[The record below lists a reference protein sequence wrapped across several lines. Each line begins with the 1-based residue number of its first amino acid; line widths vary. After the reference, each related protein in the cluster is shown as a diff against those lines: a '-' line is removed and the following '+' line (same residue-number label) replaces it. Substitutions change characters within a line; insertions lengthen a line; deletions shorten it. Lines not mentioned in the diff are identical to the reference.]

1 MKHSHK
7 IKIALSDLPK
17 KDWWGSGI
25 VAYQDND
32 MMVDGVKPNQAI
44 LECEYHKL
52 VNMIKSVGL
61 ETTIVPFSNV
71 LEKEE
76 KFDFIFMRD
85 HFLCNTDKKIVMCNM
100 RLEERLNE
108 ANFVVETM
116 EKSGYIVSYLPN
128 QDCLAEGGE
137 FFYLPKENI
146 LLAGLCR
153 NNLKGAES
161 MAALMGVD
169 QLHIIE
175 SSGYHLDTA
184 ICPIFNNE
192 YDCIGIN
199 CAKEV
204 FDDKNYKVLRNLCSK
219 YGWELIDIENY
230 NQKQSLEARAAM
242 NALTLPGILISGAPI
257 LSKKV
262 QDFTAVNNIQMYISS
277 VSQFNLSG
285 GSVHCLTNELF

>member
-7 IKIALSDLPK
+7 IKIALSALPK

-32 MMVDGVKPNQAI
+32 MMVDGATPKQTI
-44 LECEYHKL
+44 LENEYHQL
-52 VNMIKSVGL
+52 VDMIKSVGL
-61 ETTIVPFSNV
+61 ETTIVPFSDV

-108 ANFVVETM
+108 GNFVVETM
-116 EKSGYIVSYLPN
+116 EKSGYMVSYLPN

-161 MAALMGVD
+161 MAGLMGVD

-204 FDDKNYKVLRNLCSK
+204 FDDKNYKVLRNLCSR

-262 QDFTAVNNIQMYISS
+262 KDFTAANNIQMHISS

-285 GSVHCLTNELF
+285 GSIHCLTNELF

>member
-44 LECEYHKL
+44 LESEYHKL
-52 VNMIKSVGL
+52 VTMIKSVGL

-71 LEKEE
+71 LENEE

-85 HFLCNTDKKIVMCNM
+85 HFLCNTNKKIVMCNM

-108 ANFVVETM
+108 GNFVVETM

-161 MAALMGVD
+161 MAELMGVD

-219 YGWELIDIENY
+219 YGWELIDIQNY

>member
-32 MMVDGVKPNQAI
+32 MMVDGAKPNQAI
-44 LECEYHKL
+44 LESEYHKL

-108 ANFVVETM
+108 GNFVVETM
-116 EKSGYIVSYLPN
+116 EKSGYIVNYLPN

-161 MAALMGVD
+161 MAELMGVD

-204 FDDKNYKVLRNLCSK
+204 FDDKNYKVLKNLCSK
-219 YGWELIDIENY
+219 HGWELIDIENY

-262 QDFTAVNNIQMYISS
+262 KDFTAANNIQMHISS

-285 GSVHCLTNELF
+285 GSIHCLTNELF

>member
-7 IKIALSDLPK
+7 IKIALSALPK

-32 MMVDGVKPNQAI
+32 MMVDGATPKQTI
-44 LECEYHKL
+44 LENEYHQL
-52 VNMIKSVGL
+52 VDMIRSVGL
-61 ETTIVPFSNV
+61 ETTIVPFSDV

-85 HFLCNTDKKIVMCNM
+85 HFLCNTNKNIVMCNM

-108 ANFVVETM
+108 GNFVVETM
-116 EKSGYIVSYLPN
+116 EKSGYMVSYLPN

-161 MAALMGVD
+161 MAGLMGVD

-204 FDDKNYKVLRNLCSK
+204 FDDKNYKALRNLCSK

-262 QDFTAVNNIQMYISS
+262 KDFTAANNIQMHISS

-285 GSVHCLTNELF
+285 GSIHCLTNELF

>member
-7 IKIALSDLPK
+7 IKIALSALPK

-32 MMVDGVKPNQAI
+32 MMVDGATPKQTI
-44 LECEYHKL
+44 LENEYHQL
-52 VNMIKSVGL
+52 VDMIRSVGL
-61 ETTIVPFSNV
+61 ETTIVPFSDV

-85 HFLCNTDKKIVMCNM
+85 HFLCNTNKNIVMCNM

-108 ANFVVETM
+108 GNFVVETM
-116 EKSGYIVSYLPN
+116 EKSGYMVSYLPN

-161 MAALMGVD
+161 MAGLMGVD

-204 FDDKNYKVLRNLCSK
+204 FDDKNYKVLKNLCSK
-219 YGWELIDIENY
+219 HGWELIDIENY

-262 QDFTAVNNIQMYISS
+262 KDFTAANNIQMHISS

-285 GSVHCLTNELF
+285 GSIHCLTNELI

>member
-1 MKHSHK
+1 LKHSYK
-7 IKIALSDLPK
+7 IKIALSGLPK

-32 MMVDGVKPNQAI
+32 MMVDGAKPKQAI
-44 LECEYHKL
+44 LESEYHKL

-85 HFLCNTDKKIVMCNM
+85 HFLCNTNKKIVMCNM

-108 ANFVVETM
+108 GNFVVETM

-161 MAALMGVD
+161 MAELMGVD

-219 YGWELIDIENY
+219 YGWELIDIQNY

>member
-44 LECEYHKL
+44 LESEYHKL

-161 MAALMGVD
+161 MAELMGVD

-204 FDDKNYKVLRNLCSK
+204 FDDKNYKVLKNLCSK
-219 YGWELIDIENY
+219 HGWELIDIENY

-285 GSVHCLTNELF
+285 GSIHCLTNELF

>member
-1 MKHSHK
+1 
-7 IKIALSDLPK
+7 
-17 KDWWGSGI
+17 
-25 VAYQDND
+25 
-32 MMVDGVKPNQAI
+32 
-44 LECEYHKL
+44 
-52 VNMIKSVGL
+52 
-61 ETTIVPFSNV
+61 
-71 LEKEE
+71 
-76 KFDFIFMRD
+76 MRD
-85 HFLCNTDKKIVMCNM
+85 HFLCNTDKNIVMCNM

-108 ANFVVETM
+108 GNFVVETM

-161 MAALMGVD
+161 MAGLMGVD

-204 FDDKNYKVLRNLCSK
+204 FDNKNYKVLKNLCSK
-219 YGWELIDIENY
+219 HGWELIDIENY

-262 QDFTAVNNIQMYISS
+262 KDFTAANNIQMHISS

-285 GSVHCLTNELF
+285 GSIHCLTNELF

>member
-1 MKHSHK
+1 LKHSHK

-44 LECEYHKL
+44 LESEYHKL
-52 VNMIKSVGL
+52 VTMIKSVGL

-71 LEKEE
+71 LENEE

-85 HFLCNTDKKIVMCNM
+85 HFLCNTNKKIVMCNM

-108 ANFVVETM
+108 GNFVVETM

-161 MAALMGVD
+161 MAELMGVD

-219 YGWELIDIENY
+219 YGWELIDIQNY

>member
-1 MKHSHK
+1 MIQSHK
-7 IKIALSDLPK
+7 IKIALSALPK
-17 KDWWGSGI
+17 NDWWGSGI

-32 MMVDGVKPNQAI
+32 MMLDGAQPNQSV
-44 LECEYHKL
+44 LENEYHQL
-52 VNMIKSVGL
+52 VDLTKSLGL
-61 ETTIVPFSNV
+61 ETVIVPFSDT

-85 HFLCNTDKKIVMCNM
+85 HFLCNKNKEIVMCNM
-100 RLEERLNE
+100 RLDERLME
-108 ANFVVETM
+108 GKFVIETM
-116 EKSGYIVSYLPN
+116 QKLGYTIHYLPT
-128 QDCLAEGGE
+128 QECLAEGGE

-153 NNLKGAES
+153 NNLRGAES
-161 MAALMGVD
+161 MAELMGVD

-175 SSGYHLDTA
+175 SNGYHLDTA

-192 YDCIGIN
+192 YNCIGIN

-204 FDDKNYKVLRNLCSK
+204 FNQQNYNILKDMCTK
-219 YGWELIDIENY
+219 YNWELLAIEN
-230 NQKQSLEARAAM
+230 QDMKKSLVARSAM
-242 NALTLPGILISGAPI
+242 NCLTLPGLLIGTSSI
-257 LSKKV
+257 NSKNVTDFV
-262 QDFTAVNNIQMYISS
+262 QQNNIHMHVSN

>member
-32 MMVDGVKPNQAI
+32 MMVDGAKPKQAI
-44 LECEYHKL
+44 LESEYHKL

>member
-1 MKHSHK
+1 M
-7 IKIALSDLPK
+7 LYQK

-32 MMVDGVKPNQAI
+32 MMVDGATPKQTI
-44 LECEYHKL
+44 LENEYHQL
-52 VNMIKSVGL
+52 VDMIKSVGL
-61 ETTIVPFSNV
+61 ETTIVPFSDV

-85 HFLCNTDKKIVMCNM
+85 HFLCNTDKNIVMCNM

-108 ANFVVETM
+108 GNFVVETM
-116 EKSGYIVSYLPN
+116 EKSGYMVSYLPN

-161 MAALMGVD
+161 MAGLMGVD

-184 ICPIFNNE
+184 IC
-192 YDCIGIN
+192 
-199 CAKEV
+199 V
-204 FDDKNYKVLRNLCSK
+204 
-219 YGWELIDIENY
+219 
-230 NQKQSLEARAAM
+230 
-242 NALTLPGILISGAPI
+242 
-257 LSKKV
+257 
-262 QDFTAVNNIQMYISS
+262 
-277 VSQFNLSG
+277 
-285 GSVHCLTNELF
+285 

>member
-7 IKIALSDLPK
+7 IKIALSALPK

-32 MMVDGVKPNQAI
+32 MMVDGATPKQTI
-44 LECEYHKL
+44 LENEYHQL
-52 VNMIKSVGL
+52 VDMIRSVGL

-161 MAALMGVD
+161 MAELMGVD

-262 QDFTAVNNIQMYISS
+262 QDFTAANNIQMHISS

>member
-44 LECEYHKL
+44 LESEYHKL

-108 ANFVVETM
+108 GNFVVETM

>member
-25 VAYQDND
+25 VAYEDND
-32 MMVDGVKPNQAI
+32 MMVDGAKPKQAI
-44 LECEYHKL
+44 LESEYHKL

-85 HFLCNTDKKIVMCNM
+85 HFLCNSDKKIVMCNM

-161 MAALMGVD
+161 MAELMGVD

>member
-1 MKHSHK
+1 MKHAHK
-7 IKIALSDLPK
+7 IKIALSALPK

-32 MMVDGVKPNQAI
+32 MMVDGATPKQTI
-44 LECEYHKL
+44 LENEYHQL
-52 VNMIKSVGL
+52 VDMIRSVGL

-85 HFLCNTDKKIVMCNM
+85 HFLCNTDKNIVMCNM

-108 ANFVVETM
+108 GNFVVETM
-116 EKSGYIVSYLPN
+116 EKSGYMVSYLPN

-137 FFYLPKENI
+137 FFYLPKENM

-161 MAALMGVD
+161 MAGLMGVD

-204 FDDKNYKVLRNLCSK
+204 FDDKNYKVLKNLCSK
-219 YGWELIDIENY
+219 HGWELIDIENY

-262 QDFTAVNNIQMYISS
+262 KDFTAANNIQMHISS

-285 GSVHCLTNELF
+285 GSIHCLTNELF

>member
-7 IKIALSDLPK
+7 IKIALSALPK

-32 MMVDGVKPNQAI
+32 MMVDGATPKQTI
-44 LECEYHKL
+44 LENEYHQL
-52 VNMIKSVGL
+52 VDMIKSVGL
-61 ETTIVPFSNV
+61 ETTIVPFSDV

-85 HFLCNTDKKIVMCNM
+85 HFLCNRDKKIVMCNM

-108 ANFVVETM
+108 GNFVVETM

-161 MAALMGVD
+161 MAGLMGVD

-204 FDDKNYKVLRNLCSK
+204 FDDKNYKVLKNLCSK
-219 YGWELIDIENY
+219 HGWELIDIENY

-262 QDFTAVNNIQMYISS
+262 KDFTAANNIQMHISS

-285 GSVHCLTNELF
+285 GSIHCLTNELF

>member
-7 IKIALSDLPK
+7 IKIALSALPK

-32 MMVDGVKPNQAI
+32 MMVDGATPKQTI
-44 LECEYHKL
+44 LENEYHQL
-52 VNMIKSVGL
+52 VDMIRSVGL
-61 ETTIVPFSNV
+61 ENTIVPFSDV

-85 HFLCNTDKKIVMCNM
+85 HFLCNTDKNIVMCNM

-108 ANFVVETM
+108 GNFVVETM
-116 EKSGYIVSYLPN
+116 EKSGYMVSYLPN

-161 MAALMGVD
+161 MAGLMGVD

-204 FDDKNYKVLRNLCSK
+204 FDDKNYKVLKNLCSK

-262 QDFTAVNNIQMYISS
+262 KDFTAANNVQMHISS

-285 GSVHCLTNELF
+285 GSIHCLTNELF

>member
-1 MKHSHK
+1 LKHSHK

-32 MMVDGVKPNQAI
+32 MMVDGAKPKQAI
-44 LECEYHKL
+44 LESVYHKL

-85 HFLCNTDKKIVMCNM
+85 HFLCNRDKKIVMCNM

-108 ANFVVETM
+108 GNFVVETM

-161 MAALMGVD
+161 MAELMGVD

-219 YGWELIDIENY
+219 YGWELIDIQNY

-277 VSQFNLSG
+277 VYQFNLSG

>member
-1 MKHSHK
+1 MIHSHK
-7 IKIALSDLPK
+7 IKIALSALPK
-17 KDWWGSGI
+17 NDWWGSGI
-25 VAYQDND
+25 VAYPDND
-32 MMVDGVKPNQAI
+32 MMVDGAQPNQSV
-44 LECEYHKL
+44 LENEYSQL
-52 VNMIKSVGL
+52 VTLIEHVGL
-61 ETTIVPFSNV
+61 ETVIVPFSDA

-85 HFLCNTDKKIVMCNM
+85 HFLCNKNKTIVMCNM
-100 RLEERLNE
+100 RLEERLDE
-108 ANFVVETM
+108 GKFVI
-116 EKSGYIVSYLPN
+116 EKMQQSGYRVNYLPT

-161 MAALMGVD
+161 MAELMEVD
-169 QLHIIE
+169 QLHIIQ
-175 SSGYHLDTA
+175 SDGYHLDTA
-184 ICPIFNNE
+184 ICPIFNDE

-204 FDDKNYKVLRNLCSK
+204 FDNKNYSTLRDICKKHSWKL
-219 YGWELIDIENY
+219 LDIEN
-230 NQKQSLEARAAM
+230 QDRKKSLIARSAM
-242 NALTLPGILISGAPI
+242 NCLTLPGLLLGTSPI
-257 LSKKV
+257 KNTNII
-262 QDFTAVNNIQMYISS
+262 DFTHQNNIQMHVSN

>member
-7 IKIALSDLPK
+7 IKIALSALPK

-32 MMVDGVKPNQAI
+32 MMVDGATPKQTI
-44 LECEYHKL
+44 LENEYHQL
-52 VNMIKSVGL
+52 VDMIKSVGL
-61 ETTIVPFSNV
+61 ETTIVPFSDV

-85 HFLCNTDKKIVMCNM
+85 HFLCNTDKNIVMCNM

-108 ANFVVETM
+108 GNFVVETM

-161 MAALMGVD
+161 MAGLMGVD

-204 FDDKNYKVLRNLCSK
+204 FDDKNYKVLKNLCSK
-219 YGWELIDIENY
+219 HGWELIDIENY

-262 QDFTAVNNIQMYISS
+262 KDFTAANNIQMHISS

-285 GSVHCLTNELF
+285 GSIHCLTNELF

>member
-7 IKIALSDLPK
+7 IKIALSALPK

-32 MMVDGVKPNQAI
+32 MMVDGATPKQTI
-44 LECEYHKL
+44 LENEYHQL
-52 VNMIKSVGL
+52 VDVIRSVGL
-61 ETTIVPFSNV
+61 ETTIVPFSDV

-108 ANFVVETM
+108 GNFVVETM
-116 EKSGYIVSYLPN
+116 EKSGYMVSYLPN

-161 MAALMGVD
+161 MAELMGVD

-204 FDDKNYKVLRNLCSK
+204 FDDKNYKVLKNLCSK
-219 YGWELIDIENY
+219 HGWELIDIENY

-262 QDFTAVNNIQMYISS
+262 KDFTAANNIQMHISS

-285 GSVHCLTNELF
+285 GSIHCLTNELF

>member
-7 IKIALSDLPK
+7 IKIALSALPK

-32 MMVDGVKPNQAI
+32 MMVDGATPKQTI
-44 LECEYHKL
+44 LENEYHQL
-52 VNMIKSVGL
+52 VDMIRSVGL
-61 ETTIVPFSNV
+61 ETTIVPFSDV

-85 HFLCNTDKKIVMCNM
+85 HFLCNTNKNIVMCNM

-108 ANFVVETM
+108 GNFVVETM
-116 EKSGYIVSYLPN
+116 EKSGYMVSYLPN

-161 MAALMGVD
+161 MAGLMGVD

-204 FDDKNYKVLRNLCSK
+204 FDDKNYKVLKNLCSK
-219 YGWELIDIENY
+219 HGWELIDIENY

-262 QDFTAVNNIQMYISS
+262 KDFTAANNIQMHISS

-285 GSVHCLTNELF
+285 GSIHCLTNELF

>member
-44 LECEYHKL
+44 LESEYHKL

-204 FDDKNYKVLRNLCSK
+204 FDDKNYKALRNLCSK

-262 QDFTAVNNIQMYISS
+262 HDFTAVNNIQMYISS

>member
-1 MKHSHK
+1 LKHSHK

-44 LECEYHKL
+44 LESEYHKL

-262 QDFTAVNNIQMYISS
+262 QDFTTVNNIQMYISS

>member
-7 IKIALSDLPK
+7 IKIALSALPK

-32 MMVDGVKPNQAI
+32 MMVDGATPKQTI
-44 LECEYHKL
+44 LVYEYHQL
-52 VNMIKSVGL
+52 VDMIRSVGL
-61 ETTIVPFSNV
+61 ETTIVPFSDV

-85 HFLCNTDKKIVMCNM
+85 HFLCNTDKNIVMCNM

-108 ANFVVETM
+108 GNFVVETM
-116 EKSGYIVSYLPN
+116 EKSGYMVSYLPN

-161 MAALMGVD
+161 MAGLMGVD

-204 FDDKNYKVLRNLCSK
+204 FDDKNYKVLKNLCSK
-219 YGWELIDIENY
+219 HGWELIDIENY

-262 QDFTAVNNIQMYISS
+262 KDFTAANNIQMHISS

-285 GSVHCLTNELF
+285 GSIHCLTNELF

>member
-7 IKIALSDLPK
+7 IKIALSALPK

-32 MMVDGVKPNQAI
+32 MMVDGATPKQTI
-44 LECEYHKL
+44 LENEYHQL
-52 VNMIKSVGL
+52 VDMIRSVGL
-61 ETTIVPFSNV
+61 ETTIVPFSDV

-85 HFLCNTDKKIVMCNM
+85 HFLCNTDKNIVMCNM

-108 ANFVVETM
+108 GNFVVETM
-116 EKSGYIVSYLPN
+116 EKSGYMVSYLPN

-161 MAALMGVD
+161 MAGLMGVD

-204 FDDKNYKVLRNLCSK
+204 FDDKNYKVLKNLCSK
-219 YGWELIDIENY
+219 HGWELISIENY

-262 QDFTAVNNIQMYISS
+262 KDFTAANNIQMHISS

-285 GSVHCLTNELF
+285 GSIHCLTNELF

>member
-44 LECEYHKL
+44 LESEYHKL

>member
-7 IKIALSDLPK
+7 IKIALSALPK

-32 MMVDGVKPNQAI
+32 MMVDGAIPKQTI
-44 LECEYHKL
+44 LESEYHQL
-52 VNMIKSVGL
+52 VDMIRSVGL
-61 ETTIVPFSNV
+61 ETTIVPFSDV

-85 HFLCNTDKKIVMCNM
+85 HFLCNTDKNIVMCNM

-108 ANFVVETM
+108 GNFVVETM
-116 EKSGYIVSYLPN
+116 EKSGYMVSYLPN

-161 MAALMGVD
+161 MAGLMGVD

-204 FDDKNYKVLRNLCSK
+204 FDDKNYKVLKNLCSK
-219 YGWELIDIENY
+219 HGWELIDIENY

-262 QDFTAVNNIQMYISS
+262 KDFTAANNIQMYISS

-285 GSVHCLTNELF
+285 GSIHCLTNELF

>member
-1 MKHSHK
+1 LKHSHK

-25 VAYQDND
+25 VAYEDND
-32 MMVDGVKPNQAI
+32 MMVDGAKPKQAI
-44 LECEYHKL
+44 LESEYHKL
-52 VNMIKSVGL
+52 VDMIKSVGL

-85 HFLCNTDKKIVMCNM
+85 HFLCNSDKKIVMCNM

-108 ANFVVETM
+108 GSFVVETM
-116 EKSGYIVSYLPN
+116 EKSGYIISYLPH

-161 MAALMGVD
+161 MAELMGVD

-204 FDDKNYKVLRNLCSK
+204 FNNKNYDVLSH
-219 YGWELIDIENY
+219 I
-230 NQKQSLEARAAM
+230 
-242 NALTLPGILISGAPI
+242 
-257 LSKKV
+257 
-262 QDFTAVNNIQMYISS
+262 
-277 VSQFNLSG
+277 
-285 GSVHCLTNELF
+285 

>member
-7 IKIALSDLPK
+7 IKIALSALPK

-32 MMVDGVKPNQAI
+32 MMVDGATPKQTI
-44 LECEYHKL
+44 LENEYHQL
-52 VNMIKSVGL
+52 VDMIRSVGL
-61 ETTIVPFSNV
+61 ETTIVPFSDV

-85 HFLCNTDKKIVMCNM
+85 HFLCNTDKNIVMCNM

-108 ANFVVETM
+108 GNFVVETM
-116 EKSGYIVSYLPN
+116 EKSGYMVSYLPN

-161 MAALMGVD
+161 MARLMGVD

-204 FDDKNYKVLRNLCSK
+204 FDDKNYKVLKNLCSK
-219 YGWELIDIENY
+219 HGWELIDIENY

-262 QDFTAVNNIQMYISS
+262 KDFTAANNIQMHISS

-285 GSVHCLTNELF
+285 GSIHCLTNELF

>member
-7 IKIALSDLPK
+7 IKIALSALPK

-32 MMVDGVKPNQAI
+32 MMVDGAIPKQTI
-44 LECEYHKL
+44 LESEYHQL
-52 VNMIKSVGL
+52 VDMIRSVGL
-61 ETTIVPFSNV
+61 ETTIVPFSDV

-85 HFLCNTDKKIVMCNM
+85 HFLCNTDKNIVMCNM

-108 ANFVVETM
+108 GNFVVETM
-116 EKSGYIVSYLPN
+116 EKSGYMVSYLPN

-161 MAALMGVD
+161 MAGLMGVD

-204 FDDKNYKVLRNLCSK
+204 FDDKNYKVLKNLCSK
-219 YGWELIDIENY
+219 HGWELIDIENY

-262 QDFTAVNNIQMYISS
+262 KDFTAANNIQMHISS

-285 GSVHCLTNELF
+285 GSIHCLTNELF